1 MIGCAFRRVELTVVF
16 YLLLGFSLLL
26 SITVPSLL
34 FSTPTVCA
42 VTLVEVFI
50 AANITS
56 MFPESSAVS
65 MRAQR

>member
-1 MIGCAFRRVELTVVF
+1 MF

-56 MFPESSAVS
+56 MFPESCAVL